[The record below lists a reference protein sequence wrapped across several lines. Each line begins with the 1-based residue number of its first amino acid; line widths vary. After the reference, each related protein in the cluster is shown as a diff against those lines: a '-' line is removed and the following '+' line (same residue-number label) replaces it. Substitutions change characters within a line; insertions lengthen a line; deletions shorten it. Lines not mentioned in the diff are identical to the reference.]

1 LGHGYGL
8 FELFLQCLK
17 LRQKNKK
24 LPENLGYLFVF
35 LSKPETL
42 QEKFKK
48 SISVAQVTPQK
59 FPAKEDTSQRP
70 SENKNHGKF
79 KDKLTRIG
87 LFTVWWV

>member
-1 LGHGYGL
+1 MGHGDGL

-17 LRQKNKK
+17 HRQKNKK
-24 LPENLGYLFVF
+24 FLENLGYIFVF

-48 SISVAQVTPQK
+48 SISVAQVTPKK

-70 SENKNHGKF
+70 SENENHGKF

-87 LFTVWWV
+87 LFTVRWV